1 MAWIYLDTSA
11 LVKRYIRE
19 PRSAQVRALLRRHDF
34 VSSAITPVEIAS
46 ALHRRRREGDLSEEN
61 FAALTHRVRQ
71 DRLQWELVEVSSVVL
86 DRAEELLQG
95 VTPIR
100 TVDAIQVASVLV
112 LQSAARMPI
121 SFVTADVRQ
130 REAATELGLNIIWMG
145 N

>member
-1 MAWIYLDTSA
+1 MAWAYFDTSA

-19 PRSAQVRALLRRHDF
+19 RRSLQVRTLLRRYDF

-46 ALHRRRREGDLSEEN
+46 ALRRRRRAGDLSEDN
-61 FAALTHRVRQ
+61 FAALVRRARQ

-100 TVDAIQVASVLV
+100 ALDAIQVASLV
-112 LQSAARMPI
+112 IFQSASQMRI

-130 REAATELGLNIIWMG
+130 REAATQLGLDIIWVG
-145 N
+145 

>member
-1 MAWIYLDTSA
+1 MAWAYFDTSA

-19 PRSAQVRALLRRHDF
+19 RRSLQVRALLRRYDF

-46 ALHRRRREGDLSEEN
+46 ALRRRRRAGDLSEDN
-61 FAALTHRVRQ
+61 FAALVRRARQ

-100 TVDAIQVASVLV
+100 ALDAIQVASLV
-112 LQSAARMPI
+112 IFQSASQMRI

-130 REAATELGLNIIWMG
+130 REAATQLGLDIIWVG
-145 N
+145 

>member
-1 MAWIYLDTSA
+1 MAWAYFDTSA

-19 PRSAQVRALLRRHDF
+19 PRSLQVRTLLRRYDF

-46 ALHRRRREGDLSEEN
+46 AFRRRRRAGDLSEDT
-61 FAALTHRVRQ
+61 FAALVRRARQ

-100 TVDAIQVASVLV
+100 ALDAIQVASLV
-112 LQSAARMPI
+112 IFQSASQMRI

-130 REAATELGLNIIWMG
+130 REAATQLGLDIIWVG
-145 N
+145 

>member
-1 MAWIYLDTSA
+1 MAWAYFDTSA

-19 PRSAQVRALLRRHDF
+19 PRSLQVSALLRRYDF

-46 ALHRRRREGDLSEEN
+46 ALRRRRRAGDLSEDN
-61 FAALTHRVRQ
+61 FAALVRRARQ

-100 TVDAIQVASVLV
+100 ALDAIQVASLV
-112 LQSAARMPI
+112 IFQSASQMRI

-130 REAATELGLNIIWMG
+130 REAATQLGLDIIWVG
-145 N
+145 

>member
-1 MAWIYLDTSA
+1 MAWAYFDTSA

-19 PRSAQVRALLRRHDF
+19 PRSLQVRTLLRRYDF

-46 ALHRRRREGDLSEEN
+46 ALRRRRRAGDLSEDN
-61 FAALTHRVRQ
+61 FAALVRRARQ

-100 TVDAIQVASVLV
+100 ALDAIQVASLV
-112 LQSAARMPI
+112 IFQSASQMRI

-130 REAATELGLNIIWMG
+130 REAATQLGLDIIWVG
-145 N
+145 

>member
-1 MAWIYLDTSA
+1 MAWAYFDTSA

-19 PRSAQVRALLRRHDF
+19 PRSLQVRTLLRRYDF

-46 ALHRRRREGDLSEEN
+46 ALRRRRRAGDLSEDT
-61 FAALTHRVRQ
+61 FAALVRRARQ

-100 TVDAIQVASVLV
+100 ALDAIQVASLV
-112 LQSAARMPI
+112 IFQSASQMRI

-130 REAATELGLNIIWMG
+130 REAATQLGLDIIWVG
-145 N
+145 